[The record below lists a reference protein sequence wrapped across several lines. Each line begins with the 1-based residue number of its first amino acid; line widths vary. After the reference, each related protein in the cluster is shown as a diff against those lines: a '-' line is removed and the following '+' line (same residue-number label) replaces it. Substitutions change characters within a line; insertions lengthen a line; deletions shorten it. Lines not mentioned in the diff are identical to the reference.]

1 MQSVIMMDF
10 STRFFKKPIELWHR
24 HAKVVRAMWVW
35 VAVLL
40 STLLIAPCVYAQTL
54 ALQDL
59 KIERQEDG
67 FYMGASLNF
76 ELPPSAEEALAKGV
90 PLNFVMRCDI
100 VKERWYWTNKKIVQ
114 VERYMRLSFQPLSR
128 RWRVHISGE
137 PIKQT
142 GLGVV
147 FGQSFDSQLEA
158 LAALRRF
165 NRWRIADANQIEGD
179 TKYQLEVNFKLDL
192 TQLPRPLQ
200 IGALGAND
208 WTLNLNHQQVW
219 ALEPIK

>member
-10 STRFFKKPIELWHR
+10 STRYFRKPIELWRWRDKAAHT
-24 HAKVVRAMWVW
+24 MWF
-35 VAVLL
+35 
-40 STLLIAPCVYAQTL
+40 LIAVFLTTLSITPTLHAQPLT
-54 ALQDL
+54 LQDL
-59 KIERQEDG
+59 KIERQGDG

-90 PLNFVMRCDI
+90 PLNFVLRCDI

-114 VERYMRLSFQPLSR
+114 IERYMRLSFQPLSR

-137 PIKQT
+137 PITQT

-147 FGQSFDSQLEA
+147 FGQSFDSQVEA

-165 NRWRIADANQIEGD
+165 NRWRIADANQIEAD

-200 IGALGAND
+200 IGALGASD
-208 WTLNLNHQQVW
+208 WTLNLNHQQMW